1 MAEYTTDAGTRIV
14 EFLKKNAGKRLA
26 AGDIF
31 NGVNASGH
39 EADMSTIYRHIS
51 KLCNDGRLLKYKDA
65 NSKAYSYQ
73 YNETYG
79 SCREHTHAQCS
90 ECGKIFHMQ
99 NEVLGD
105 AAKKMQEQ
113 YGINIDYRNT
123 MITGICNECIEKRNR
138 SIRKHP

>member
-1 MAEYTTDAGTRIV
+1 MAVYTTDAGTRIV
-14 EFLKKNAGKRLA
+14 EFLKNNAGKRLTA
-26 AGDIF
+26 SDIF

-39 EADMSTIYRHIS
+39 EADMSTVYRYID
-51 KLCNDGRLLKYKDA
+51 KLYNDGRLLKYKEA

-99 NEVLGD
+99 NEVLAD

-113 YGINIDYRNT
+113 YGINIDYRRT
-123 MITGICNECIEKRNR
+123 VIPGICNECKEKKKRG
-138 SIRKHP
+138 IR